1 MAEHRL
7 RSRTA
12 LQLSLTLLPCGA
24 VEPEELDH
32 LAALLSAKGMRVTI
46 ARERPIPPAAFKAVR
61 RQYRADS
68 FLKLARNE
76 PGERV
81 LAVTNR
87 DLYADNLNFVFG
99 MADAPGR
106 CAVISFCRLRMGVDR
121 EAFRRRAA
129 KEAVH
134 ELGHTLGL
142 AHCRD
147 PRCVMHFSNSL
158 AHTDR
163 KGGDWCAACERK
175 IDLIPGGIPV
185 GKNSEVRDGYRH
197 SKEGILRRSNQTP

>member
-7 RSRTA
+7 RSRVA

-32 LAALLSAKGMRVTI
+32 LAALLSAKGMRVTV

-61 RQYRADS
+61 QQYRADS

-81 LAVTNR
+81 LAITNC

-106 CAVISFCRLRMGVDR
+106 CAVISFYRLRMGVDR
-121 EAFRRRAA
+121 ETFRRRAV

-134 ELGHTLGL
+134 ELGHTFGL
-142 AHCRD
+142 SHCAN

-158 AHTDR
+158 GDTDR
-163 KGGDWCAACERK
+163 KGSEWCELCEQKFQASRGN
-175 IDLIPGGIPV
+175 IPLLQQDGG
-185 GKNSEVRDGYRH
+185 
-197 SKEGILRRSNQTP
+197 